1 MSELE
6 YKRIIFRKQALLY
19 NIVLVIICLAINIA
33 GKQTAVWLGW
43 TMFLD
48 TLGTLIAASFGG
60 IMSGIIVGYLTN
72 LITGFSDSI
81 NLFYGFLN
89 VIIAVLAYIFYQ
101 RDWFKKIHTII
112 LSVLCF
118 SVIGGCLG
126 SIITWMLNGF
136 NEGDGISRHLTD
148 SIAEQGNF
156 SLFWSQM
163 TADFLIDLLDK
174 TIVVILFLIIIRLVP
189 QKVYDSFSFYE
200 DKKNNFHPFE
210 GDKKIKLS
218 IRAKIFSLMLI
229 TSCLVTFTVVG
240 VSFIFYRDAQIEKH
254 KEISIGA
261 VKILASYIDAD
272 RVDDYINGDTDSID
286 YIETKAKMKSLFEN
300 VKDLE
305 YIYAYRIEE
314 DACIVVF
321 DFDTEKVKAN
331 ECGEH
336 IAFDEDFNAYRSEL
350 LRGER
355 IPTVVSDGQY
365 GYLITAYEPV
375 YDSNGKC
382 VCYMAA
388 DSSMIEIRMAI
399 YVFIIKVFT
408 VFFGAFV
415 LIIAATLWMAERN
428 IIYPINSMAGAADAF
443 AYDSEEDRDI
453 SVNNIKDLNVK
464 TGDELENLYH
474 AIFKMT
480 GDTMGYIEDINA
492 KNEVITGMQEGLI
505 VVLADLVESRDEGTG
520 DHIKKTASYVRII
533 LEELKKDGK
542 FPEKLSEEYI
552 KNVVSAAP
560 LHDVGKITVSDTILN
575 KPGRLTD
582 EEFAIMKTHAA
593 AGAKIIEHVIETVPY
608 GGYLRDAIE
617 LAHYHHE
624 WWNGKGYPDN
634 LKGEEI
640 PLSARVMA
648 VADVF
653 DALVSKRCYK
663 DAFSFE
669 KAMEIIREDAGI
681 HFDPD
686 VVNAFVNAE
695 VKVRKI
701 AALNTQV

>member
-1 MSELE
+1 VSELE

-272 RVDDYINGDTDSID
+272 RVNDYINGDTDSID

-415 LIIAATLWMAERN
+415 LIIAVTLWMAERN

-533 LEELKKDGK
+533 LEELKKEGK

-582 EEFAIMKTHAA
+582 EEFVIMKTHAA